1 MKKQLT
7 GLGIA
12 TNCEHSEMGVCQWEW
27 LKQFYYE
34 KMTFRTFTFFNESSS
49 ERWWIF
55 ANFAAV
61 LPLTAGCEMNT

>member
-7 GLGIA
+7 GVGDCNKLRA
-12 TNCEHSEMGVCQWEW
+12 QRNGVCQWER

-49 ERWWIF
+49 ER
-55 ANFAAV
+55 
-61 LPLTAGCEMNT
+61 

>member
-7 GLGIA
+7 GFGIA
-12 TNCEHSEMGVCQWEW
+12 TNCGHSEMGGCQWGR

-49 ERWWIF
+49 ER
-55 ANFAAV
+55 
-61 LPLTAGCEMNT
+61 